1 MSVVPRSIEILWM
14 SCSHLARGLTRGKA
28 AVSAAA
34 CIGVLCAV
42 ATAHSQREDADRPA
56 RLEVTVSSRSA
67 PAPDAS
73 VIAVAEDHQHVVSAK
88 TSADGRAV
96 LLVPPGRYRISALLR
111 GHHGQ
116 TGAVRADS
124 GAVISL
130 QLMVAAEDP
139 HALTPPGFGVVSGRV
154 LSLNGEPLAYA
165 RVTLRERY
173 GFAGG
178 SMTAADGTFRFTARA
193 QLSPDHRYEG
203 FVVDRILPP
212 PTDVSEIVLLPDRT
226 EIAFPV
232 QVREKQ
238 ETSGLD
244 LRVSTT
250 PHFRVTVTL
259 VGELGRVPNNAAVTL
274 FSSDRTR
281 IPFVRSDRTATFGGV
296 GPGPVT
302 AYATADG
309 SEGVRLAGIAQ
320 FEVRDRPVDDI
331 VVQLVAGAR
340 LRGRVEFAVMF
351 AAGSAPPQILQPM
364 RVLST
369 PPGQASPGWGANE
382 ANGRVEPDGT
392 FSLEGLIGNR
402 CVHLVNIP
410 AGWTLS
416 GIVREG
422 RHTTNYEMMFG
433 TGEDVD
439 NVVFELVPGE
449 GSQRPPCGRR

>member
-1 MSVVPRSIEILWM
+1 MSS
-14 SCSHLARGLTRGKA
+14 SHVARGLKRAKA
-28 AVSAAA
+28 AVIPAAVCVA
-34 CIGVLCAV
+34 LLCV
-42 ATAHSQREDADRPA
+42 TVTAQSQREEGVRPA
-56 RLEVTVSSRSA
+56 RLEVTVSTGST

-73 VIAVAEDHQHVVSAK
+73 VIAAAEDHQHVVSAK
-88 TSADGRAV
+88 TDADGRAV

-116 TGAVRADS
+116 TTALRAGS
-124 GAVISL
+124 GAAIRL
-130 QLMVAAEDP
+130 QLSVAAEDP

-154 LSLNGEPLAYA
+154 LSLKGEPLAHA
-165 RVTLRERY
+165 RVALRERY
-173 GFAGG
+173 GYAGG
-178 SMTAADGTFRFTARA
+178 SMTAADGTFRFPVPAR
-193 QLSPDHRYEG
+193 LSPDHHYEG
-203 FVVDRILPP
+203 FIVEPMFPP
-212 PTDVSEIVLLPDRT
+212 PTNVSEMVLLANRT
-226 EIAFPV
+226 EITRAV

-250 PHFRVTVTL
+250 PHFRVTVTM
-259 VGELGRVPNNAAVTL
+259 VGELGGVPNNAAVTL
-274 FSSDRTR
+274 FSSDRTH
-281 IPFVRSDRTATFGGV
+281 IPFVRSDRTATFGAV
-296 GPGPVT
+296 APGPVT
-302 AYATADG
+302 AFATAEG
-309 SEGVRLAGIAQ
+309 SEGARLAGIAQ
-320 FEVRDRPVDDI
+320 FEVRDRPVDDL

-351 AAGSAPPQILQPM
+351 APGSAPPQILQPM

-369 PPGQASPGWGANE
+369 PPGHASPGWGSNE

-422 RHTTNYEMMFG
+422 RHTTNYEMMF
-433 TGEDVD
+433 TAGEDLD
-439 NVVFELVPGE
+439 DVVFELVPGQT
-449 GSQRPPCGRR
+449 SQRPPCGRR